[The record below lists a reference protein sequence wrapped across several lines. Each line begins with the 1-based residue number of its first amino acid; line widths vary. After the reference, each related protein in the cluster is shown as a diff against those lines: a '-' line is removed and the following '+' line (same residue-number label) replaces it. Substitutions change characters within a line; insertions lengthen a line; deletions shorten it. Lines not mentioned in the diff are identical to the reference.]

1 MCDYRFHNGDT
12 CPHPGQ
18 PLCFWHDPHSDKSA
32 DDIAAQLEQLISEGH
47 SLEGFQLAH
56 SNLAGIH
63 LLLAGQNRGVCMRNA
78 DLYRANLQGAHMFR
92 ADLRG
97 GSLMKADC
105 REANLNFSDLR
116 DTNLLGT
123 RIEGARIDNIQW
135 GVQLRQQKQACAAL
149 KARQADKAADA
160 FEQAEEI
167 CRGLRK
173 VSEQQGLFELAGRFF
188 YEEMLMRRYQMPKP
202 SFQRSISWLVDIF
215 CGYGEKPLRVIL
227 FSLQMITALAL
238 CYFLLGIRDGDQLV
252 MLDTTASVSTNLL
265 NFLTS
270 LYFSIVTFTTLGYGD
285 LVPVGPSRIFA
296 AMEAFMGSFTLALF
310 VVVFVK
316 KMTR

>member
-63 LLLAGQNRGVCMRNA
+63 LLLAGQNLGVCMRNA

-173 VSEQQGLFELAGRFF
+173 VSEQQGLFELAGR
-188 YEEMLMRRYQMPKP
+188 
-202 SFQRSISWLVDIF
+202 
-215 CGYGEKPLRVIL
+215 
-227 FSLQMITALAL
+227 
-238 CYFLLGIRDGDQLV
+238 YFLWLRRKTTARYSVFAADDYGAGAVLFPAWHPRWRSAGDAGHERQPQQQFAELSDFVVFQHRHLYHAGLWRSGTCGPKSDFRRDGSLYGQLYTGSV
-252 MLDTTASVSTNLL
+252 CGGVCEENDALTLVST
-265 NFLTS
+265 
-270 LYFSIVTFTTLGYGD
+270 
-285 LVPVGPSRIFA
+285 
-296 AMEAFMGSFTLALF
+296 
-310 VVVFVK
+310 
-316 KMTR
+316 